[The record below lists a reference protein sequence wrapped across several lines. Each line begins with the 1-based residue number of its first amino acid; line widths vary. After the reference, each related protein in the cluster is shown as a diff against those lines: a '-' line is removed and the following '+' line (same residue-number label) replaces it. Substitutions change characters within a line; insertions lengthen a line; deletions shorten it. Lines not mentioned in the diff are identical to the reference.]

1 MDGCVHEKCEQV
13 DWYAHF
19 LEVSEGGGV
28 VMISERMIEDWR
40 TFDEEVSDDMCVRK
54 DFVYLYFRVNLLLL
68 DY

>member
-1 MDGCVHEKCEQV
+1 
-13 DWYAHF
+13 
-19 LEVSEGGGV
+19 
-28 VMISERMIEDWR
+28 MISERMIEDWR